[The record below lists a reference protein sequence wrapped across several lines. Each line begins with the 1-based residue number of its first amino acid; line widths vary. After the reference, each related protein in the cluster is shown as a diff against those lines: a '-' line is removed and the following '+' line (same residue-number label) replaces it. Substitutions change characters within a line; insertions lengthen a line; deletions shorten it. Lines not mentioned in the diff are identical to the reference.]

1 MIGKC
6 PKCDATPNIIVEAL
20 DAGEVRSEHCP
31 SCNFCVTIAKPSSAL
46 HSILNGRPK
55 WLRASCVRWGK
66 DLLPAT
72 TSGRATLD
80 VWPLAVTSKTAVRPT
95 TSKLHVGA
103 VPIMRLPSPH
113 EGLNSGSK

>member
-20 DAGEVRSEHCP
+20 ERGTKVRSEHCP

-72 TSGRATLD
+72 EFWSCDVGCLATRGDVEDGSSTDYIKVACGRGSNHEAT
-80 VWPLAVTSKTAVRPT
+80 VAA
-95 TSKLHVGA
+95 
-103 VPIMRLPSPH
+103 
-113 EGLNSGSK
+113 